1 MGLGEE
7 VSHDYRTIHLSL
19 KDHPLSLLRNLM
31 TSMRAIPAKKLSKI
45 ESGGV
50 VSVSGLVISR
60 QRPGTASGV
69 IFTTLEDET
78 GSANVI
84 IWPSVFEKYRKETL
98 VSKLLLVR
106 GELQREGLVIHII
119 ARHLID
125 MTSKLYELA
134 TPYKNNTQKPRYPS
148 RDFQ

>member
-1 MGLGEE
+1 
-7 VSHDYRTIHLSL
+7 
-19 KDHPLSLLRNLM
+19 M

-45 ESGGV
+45 ENSGV

-106 GELQREGLVIHII
+106 GER
-119 ARHLID
+119 
-125 MTSKLYELA
+125 
-134 TPYKNNTQKPRYPS
+134 
-148 RDFQ
+148 